1 MSEMARWQEQEDG
14 SEERF
19 QHNNFSSRIGE
30 GSEERVLFILGEANL
45 PLLDQCQVSQPSI
58 RVDLKARVHHLGFER

>member
-19 QHNNFSSRIGE
+19 HHNNFSSRIGKE
-30 GSEERVLFILGEANL
+30 KRVRKTSLYTSRGKVKALG
-45 PLLDQCQVSQPSI
+45 
-58 RVDLKARVHHLGFER
+58 